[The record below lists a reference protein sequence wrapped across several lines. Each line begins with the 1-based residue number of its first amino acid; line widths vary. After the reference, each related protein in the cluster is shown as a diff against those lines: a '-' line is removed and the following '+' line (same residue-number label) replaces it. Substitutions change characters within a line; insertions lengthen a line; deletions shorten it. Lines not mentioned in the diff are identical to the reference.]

1 MGTGFKPVPLVTGQ
15 AAQAMNDYSRE
26 ASVHQHRAIAAGHG
40 PGAAR
45 RTAWLVPVTLM
56 VALASAWG
64 ALADD
69 QARHCARCDA
79 AITEKLQAVV
89 TDFAG
94 EQEHPYCNVACALC
108 DMMDKYPTSRA
119 VAHDPFAGKEVRV
132 IRTGVKWVAWPTTAV
147 FLFLPQA
154 DAPNPSAP
162 DADHQGDQGSSQATG
177 VGAQHAVPLSVAQ
190 RCLAFPRQNEYIQ
203 YLATHPE
210 VAAHNPRP
218 LRLPE
223 LLAALKEHPAPKQGQ
238 PT

>member
-1 MGTGFKPVPLVTGQ
+1 V
-15 AAQAMNDYSRE
+15 
-26 ASVHQHRAIAAGHG
+26 
-40 PGAAR
+40 
-45 RTAWLVPVTLM
+45 
-56 VALASAWG
+56 
-64 ALADD
+64 
-69 QARHCARCDA
+69 
-79 AITEKLQAVV
+79 VV

-162 DADHQGDQGSSQATG
+162 DAGSTHAADQKLD
-177 VGAQHAVPLSVAQ
+177 PAQ

-218 LRLPE
+218 LRLPG